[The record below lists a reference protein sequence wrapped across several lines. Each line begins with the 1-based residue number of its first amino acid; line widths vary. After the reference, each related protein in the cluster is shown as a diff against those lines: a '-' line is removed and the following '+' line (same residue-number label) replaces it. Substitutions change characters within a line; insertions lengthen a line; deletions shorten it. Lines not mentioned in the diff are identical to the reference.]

1 VTELPTCRSKN
12 IQLSIN
18 HVEENTMAGS
28 KAWYYT
34 AVHYVTD
41 EYTYE
46 VRYQSTSECHVH
58 YWEHDETEYIQRD
71 IHVSHPRE
79 CHIKF

>member
-1 VTELPTCRSKN
+1 
-12 IQLSIN
+12 
-18 HVEENTMAGS
+18 MAGS

-46 VRYQSTSECHVH
+46 VRYQSSSNCHVH
-58 YWEHDETEYIQRD
+58 YWKQDETKYIQRG
-71 IHVSHPRE
+71 IHVSHPQE